1 VTLFLSS
8 FLVLFLE
15 IALIRWMPAYV
26 RLLAYFSNFILL
38 ATFLGGGLGCL
49 LANRRRSLIAWFPL
63 AQLIVIVAVDRLRL
77 EVAVPASSTNIY
89 FTSGTAAPVVSVEST
104 MLLPLLFV
112 IVALLF
118 LTIAQRMGRAL
129 TERPPLQAY
138 TINLLGSI
146 AGVATFALLSW
157 LELPPVVWFGV
168 AFAAALPF
176 LVDYPVRLKPDTTH
190 DSSRTNASSS
200 TNDSGS
206 ANDGIRTNDRGRT
219 NDRDGTSG
227 LDTSSRPYVVSGF
240 SRTISIVNVVLLLA
254 SLFIV
259 YRMEGGSLWSPYYR
273 ITLFQ
278 DGADTVV
285 EVNNI
290 FHQSMAP
297 IDKKEYFYQWPYMVF
312 GDTFDDVL
320 ILGAGTGTD
329 VAAAL
334 RHGAKHVDAVEI
346 DPVILRLGAEHHPD
360 HPYSDPRVR
369 AINDD
374 ARHYLATTD
383 RKYDLIVF
391 ALIDSLTVQSSF
403 ASVRLESY
411 MFTEESFRAVRDHL
425 KPRGVM
431 ALYNYFRE
439 KWLVDRLANT
449 VSDVFGQEPLAHVH
463 QERAY
468 LAVMLAGPRL
478 AELTAPP
485 PLPKLVL
492 AYGQSQNPNPAQPLQ
507 RDPTVIP
514 ATDNWPFLYMRAPEL
529 PRHYLAAL
537 AVVLGMSLVAVAFVV
552 RGSSFVGNTSSAGP
566 RTSNHARRT
575 PNVERRTAAH
585 FFFLGA
591 GFMLLETKSIVQFAL
606 LWGSTWSSA
615 SLAIVSVLV
624 MALVSACVA
633 SRVDIRRRWPIVAA
647 LVALLALNY
656 VLPIGR
662 VAFGSR
668 AAESLFYG
676 ALVFSPVLCAGLL
689 FSTSYK
695 QSSSTAGDF
704 GANLFGAMVG
714 GVCEYF
720 SLLTGYQFLLIL
732 VAGCYLLAV
741 ASTVRGTPSSLPGAR
756 TADAG

>member
-1 VTLFLSS
+1 MTLFVSS

-15 IALIRWMPAYV
+15 IALIRWMPAYI

-49 LANRRRSLIAWFPL
+49 LANRRRSLIAWFPVV
-63 AQLIVIVAVDRLRL
+63 QLIVIVAVDRLRL

-129 TERPPLQAY
+129 AERPPLQAY

-146 AGVATFALLSW
+146 TGVATFALLSW
-157 LELPPVVWFGV
+157 LESPPVVWFGV

-176 LVDYPVRLKPDTTH
+176 LVDYRRIRLLP
-190 DSSRTNASSS
+190 A
-200 TNDSGS
+200 
-206 ANDGIRTNDRGRT
+206 
-219 NDRDGTSG
+219 
-227 LDTSSRPYVVSGF
+227 
-240 SRTISIVNVVLLLA
+240 VNVLLLLA
-254 SLFIV
+254 SLLIV
-259 YRMEGGSLWSPYYR
+259 YRMETGSLWSPYYR

-297 IDKKEYFYQWPYMVF
+297 VDQKEYFYQWPYTVF
-312 GDTFDDVL
+312 GDTLDDVL

-346 DPVILRLGAEHHPD
+346 DPVILRLGRERHPD
-360 HPYSDPRVR
+360 HPYSDPRVN
-369 AINDD
+369 AINDA

-403 ASVRLESY
+403 SSVRLESY
-411 MFTEESFRAVRDHL
+411 MFTEESFRAVRARL
-425 KPRGVM
+425 KPRGIM

-449 VSDVFGQEPLAHVH
+449 VSDVFGQEPLAQVH

-492 AYGQSQNPNPAQPLQ
+492 AYGQSQDPNPAQRLQ

-537 AVVLGMSLVAVAFVV
+537 AVVLMISLAAVSFVV
-552 RGSSFVGNTSSAGP
+552 RGSWFVGA
-566 RTSNHARRT
+566 
-575 PNVERRTAAH
+575 NVEPRTAAH
-585 FFFLGA
+585 FFFLVA

-624 MALVSACVA
+624 MALFSVFVV
-633 SRVDIRRRWPIVAA
+633 SRVDIRRRWPIVAT

-656 VLPIGR
+656 LLPIGR
-662 VAFGSR
+662 VAFASR
-668 AAESLFYG
+668 AADSLFYG
-676 ALVFSPVLCAGLL
+676 ALVFSPVFCAGLL
-689 FSTSYK
+689 FSSSYK
-695 QSSSTAGDF
+695 RSSATAVDF
-704 GANLFGAMVG
+704 GANLLGAMFG
-714 GVCEYF
+714 GVCEYL
-720 SLLTGYQFLLIL
+720 SLLTGYRFLLIL
-732 VAGCYLLAV
+732 VAGLYALAV
-741 ASTVRGTPSSLPGAR
+741 VTHDRRREA
-756 TADAG
+756 

>member
-1 VTLFLSS
+1 
-8 FLVLFLE
+8 
-15 IALIRWMPAYV
+15 M
-26 RLLAYFSNFILL
+26 
-38 ATFLGGGLGCL
+38 
-49 LANRRRSLIAWFPL
+49 
-63 AQLIVIVAVDRLRL
+63 
-77 EVAVPASSTNIY
+77 AVPASSTNIY

-118 LTIAQRMGRAL
+118 LTIAQRMGREL
-129 TERPPLQAY
+129 TKRPPLQAY

-146 AGVATFALLSW
+146 TGVATFALLSW

-176 LVDYPVRLKPDTTH
+176 LVDHQRFRL
-190 DSSRTNASSS
+190 SSA
-200 TNDSGS
+200 
-206 ANDGIRTNDRGRT
+206 
-219 NDRDGTSG
+219 
-227 LDTSSRPYVVSGF
+227 
-240 SRTISIVNVVLLLA
+240 VNVVLLLA

-259 YRMEGGSLWSPYYR
+259 YRMESGSLWSPYYR

-297 IDKKEYFYQWPYMVF
+297 VDKKEYFYQWPYTVF

-334 RHGAKHVDAVEI
+334 RHGARHVDAVEI

-403 ASVRLESY
+403 SSVRLESY

-425 KPRGVM
+425 KPRGLM

-439 KWLVDRLANT
+439 QWLVDRLANT

-463 QERAY
+463 RERAY

-537 AVVLGMSLVAVAFVV
+537 AVVLAISTIALFSVLALAGPGAAAARRRSA
-552 RGSSFVGNTSSAGP
+552 RPRISSFLAPASCCSRRNRSCSSRCCGDQ
-566 RTSNHARRT
+566 RGR
-575 PNVERRTAAH
+575 
-585 FFFLGA
+585 
-591 GFMLLETKSIVQFAL
+591 
-606 LWGSTWSSA
+606 
-615 SLAIVSVLV
+615 
-624 MALVSACVA
+624 
-633 SRVDIRRRWPIVAA
+633 RRRWPSCRCWSWRSSAHWSPPASTSVAA
-647 LVALLALNY
+647 
-656 VLPIGR
+656 GR
-662 VAFGSR
+662 SPLHSSR
-668 AAESLFYG
+668 
-676 ALVFSPVLCAGLL
+676 CW
-689 FSTSYK
+689 
-695 QSSSTAGDF
+695 
-704 GANLFGAMVG
+704 
-714 GVCEYF
+714 
-720 SLLTGYQFLLIL
+720 
-732 VAGCYLLAV
+732 
-741 ASTVRGTPSSLPGAR
+741 R
-756 TADAG
+756 

>member
-1 VTLFLSS
+1 V
-8 FLVLFLE
+8 
-15 IALIRWMPAYV
+15 
-26 RLLAYFSNFILL
+26 
-38 ATFLGGGLGCL
+38 
-49 LANRRRSLIAWFPL
+49 
-63 AQLIVIVAVDRLRL
+63 
-77 EVAVPASSTNIY
+77 
-89 FTSGTAAPVVSVEST
+89 
-104 MLLPLLFV
+104 
-112 IVALLF
+112 
-118 LTIAQRMGRAL
+118 
-129 TERPPLQAY
+129 
-138 TINLLGSI
+138 
-146 AGVATFALLSW
+146 
-157 LELPPVVWFGV
+157 
-168 AFAAALPF
+168 
-176 LVDYPVRLKPDTTH
+176 
-190 DSSRTNASSS
+190 
-200 TNDSGS
+200 
-206 ANDGIRTNDRGRT
+206 
-219 NDRDGTSG
+219 
-227 LDTSSRPYVVSGF
+227 
-240 SRTISIVNVVLLLA
+240 
-254 SLFIV
+254 
-259 YRMEGGSLWSPYYR
+259 
-273 ITLFQ
+273 
-278 DGADTVV
+278 
-285 EVNNI
+285 
-290 FHQSMAP
+290 
-297 IDKKEYFYQWPYMVF
+297 DKKEYFYQWPYTVF

-334 RHGAKHVDAVEI
+334 RHGARHVDAVEI

-403 ASVRLESY
+403 SSVRLESY

-449 VSDVFGQEPLAHVH
+449 VSDVFGREPLAHVH

-485 PLPKLVL
+485 PLPKLLL
-492 AYGQSQNPNPAQPLQ
+492 AYGQSQDPNPAQPLQ

-537 AVVLGMSLVAVAFVV
+537 AVVLAISTIALFSVVAFA
-552 RGSSFVGNTSSAGP
+552 GSGFSRPSTSLRA
-566 RTSNHARRT
+566 
-575 PNVERRTAAH
+575 AAH

-624 MALVSACVA
+624 MALVSAFVA
-633 SRVDIRRRWPIVAA
+633 SRVEIRRRWPIVAT

-668 AAESLFYG
+668 AVESLFYG

-720 SLLTGYQFLLIL
+720 SLLTGYQFLLVL

-741 ASTVRGTPSSLPGAR
+741 VSTTRAAPRSLPH
-756 TADAG
+756 TPD

>member
-1 VTLFLSS
+1 
-8 FLVLFLE
+8 
-15 IALIRWMPAYV
+15 
-26 RLLAYFSNFILL
+26 
-38 ATFLGGGLGCL
+38 
-49 LANRRRSLIAWFPL
+49 
-63 AQLIVIVAVDRLRL
+63 
-77 EVAVPASSTNIY
+77 
-89 FTSGTAAPVVSVEST
+89 

-118 LTIAQRMGRAL
+118 VTVAQRMGREL
-129 TERPPLQAY
+129 TGRPPLQAY
-138 TINLLGSI
+138 TINLLGSLAGI
-146 AGVATFALLSW
+146 AAFALLSW
-157 LELPPVVWFGV
+157 FELPPAVWFAV
-168 AFAAALPF
+168 AYAAALPF
-176 LVDYPVRLKPDTTH
+176 VLE
-190 DSSRTNASSS
+190 SR
-200 TNDSGS
+200 
-206 ANDGIRTNDRGRT
+206 R
-219 NDRDGTSG
+219 
-227 LDTSSRPYVVSGF
+227 
-240 SRTISIVNVVLLLA
+240 LLA
-254 SLFIV
+254 IGNLALLACSLLV
-259 YRMEGGSLWSPYYR
+259 VHQMERGSLWSPYYR

-278 DGADTVV
+278 DGSDTVV

-297 IDKKEYFYQWPYMVF
+297 VEKKEYFYQWPYTVF
-312 GDTFDDVL
+312 GDSFDDVL

-346 DPVILRLGAEHHPD
+346 DPVILRLGAERHPD
-360 HPYSDPRVR
+360 RPYSDPRVR

-374 ARHYLATTD
+374 ARHFLATTEK
-383 RKYDLIVF
+383 KYDLIVF

-403 ASVRLESY
+403 SSVRLESY

-449 VSDVFGQEPLAHVH
+449 VAQVFGQEPRAHVH

-485 PLPKLVL
+485 PLPKLVF
-492 AYGQSQNPNPAQPLQ
+492 AYGQSEEPNPAQPLQ
-507 RDPTVIP
+507 RDATVIP

-529 PRHYLAAL
+529 PRHYLYAL
-537 AVVLGMSLVAVAFVV
+537 AVVLAISAAALLLVV
-552 RGSSFVGNTSSAGP
+552 RGASFFVRPPNDPRRTVNDAR
-566 RTSNHARRT
+566 RTSND
-575 PNVERRTAAH
+575 ERSWSWH

-615 SLAIVSVLV
+615 SLAIASVLV
-624 MALVSACVA
+624 MALASALIV
-633 SRVDIRRRWPIVAA
+633 SRVEIVRRWPVVAA
-647 LVALLALNY
+647 LIGLLALNY
-656 VLPIGR
+656 LLPVGR
-662 VAFGSR
+662 ISFASR
-668 AAESLFYG
+668 GAESLFYG

-689 FSTSYK
+689 FSSSYK

-704 GANLFGAMVG
+704 GANLFGAMIG

-720 SLLTGYQFLLIL
+720 SLLTGYQFLLVL
-732 VAGCYLLAV
+732 VAGCYLVAIAV
-741 ASTVRGTPSSLPGAR
+741 ADRGRAIESPLR
-756 TADAG
+756 

>member
-49 LANRRRSLIAWFPL
+49 LANRRRSLVAWFPL
-63 AQLIVIVAVDRLRL
+63 AQLIVIIAVDRLRL

-118 LTIAQRMGRAL
+118 LTIAQRMGREL
-129 TERPPLQAY
+129 TRRPPLQAY
-138 TINLLGSI
+138 RINLLGSI
-146 AGVATFALLSW
+146 TGVATFALLSW

-176 LVDYPVRLKPDTTH
+176 IVRLQP
-190 DSSRTNASSS
+190 SAGSRT
-200 TNDSGS
+200 
-206 ANDGIRTNDRGRT
+206 
-219 NDRDGTSG
+219 
-227 LDTSSRPYVVSGF
+227 V
-240 SRTISIVNVVLLLA
+240 SIVNVLLLLA

-297 IDKKEYFYQWPYMVF
+297 VEKKEYFYQWPYTVF

-334 RHGAKHVDAVEI
+334 RHGARHVDAVEI
-346 DPVILRLGAEHHPD
+346 DPVILRLGAKRHPD
-360 HPYSDPRVR
+360 HPYSNPRVR

-374 ARHYLATTD
+374 ARHFLATTEK
-383 RKYDLIVF
+383 KYDLIVF

-403 ASVRLESY
+403 SSVRLESY

-449 VSDVFGQEPLAHVH
+449 VTNVFGQEPRAHVH
-463 QERAY
+463 QDRAY

-478 AELTAPP
+478 AELTTPP
-485 PLPKLVL
+485 PLPTF
-492 AYGQSQNPNPAQPLQ
+492 AFGYGQAVDPNPAKPLQ

-537 AVVLGMSLVAVAFVV
+537 AVVLAISTIALFSVVAFA
-552 RGSSFVGNTSSAGP
+552 GSGVSGPSTSLRA
-566 RTSNHARRT
+566 T
-575 PNVERRTAAH
+575 AH

-624 MALVSACVA
+624 MALVSAVVA
-633 SRVDIRRRWPIVAA
+633 SRVDIRRRWPIVAT

-656 VLPIGR
+656 VLPVGR

-695 QSSSTAGDF
+695 QSSSTAWDF

-720 SLLTGYQFLLIL
+720 SLLTGYQFLLVL
-732 VAGCYLLAV
+732 VAACYLFAV
-741 ASTVRGTPSSLPGAR
+741 VSTVRGAPARR
-756 TADAG
+756 TAQPDV

>member
-1 VTLFLSS
+1 MTLFLSS

-49 LANRRRSLIAWFPL
+49 LASRRRPLIVWFPL
-63 AQLIVIVAVDRLRL
+63 AQLMVILAVDRLRL
-77 EVAVPASSTNIY
+77 EVAVPTSSTNIY
-89 FTSGTAAPVVSVEST
+89 FTSGTPAPVVSVEST
-104 MLLPLLFV
+104 MLLPLLFT

-118 LTIAQRMGRAL
+118 LTVAQRMGREL
-129 TERPPLQAY
+129 TGRPPLQAY
-138 TINLLGSI
+138 TINLLGSL
-146 AGVATFALLSW
+146 AGIATFALLSW
-157 LELPPVVWFGV
+157 LELPPTVWFAV

-176 LVDYPVRLKPDTTH
+176 VFE
-190 DSSRTNASSS
+190 SR
-200 TNDSGS
+200 
-206 ANDGIRTNDRGRT
+206 R
-219 NDRDGTSG
+219 
-227 LDTSSRPYVVSGF
+227 
-240 SRTISIVNVVLLLA
+240 LLA
-254 SLFIV
+254 IGNLALLACSLLV
-259 YRMEGGSLWSPYYR
+259 VHQMERGSLWSPYYR

-278 DGADTVV
+278 DGPDTVV

-297 IDKKEYFYQWPYMVF
+297 VEKKEYFYQWPYAVF
-312 GDTFDDVL
+312 GDSFDDVL

-329 VAAAL
+329 VASAL

-346 DPVILRLGAEHHPD
+346 DPVILRLGTERHPD

-374 ARHYLATTD
+374 ARHFLATTEK
-383 RKYDLIVF
+383 KYDLIVF
-391 ALIDSLTVQSSF
+391 ALIDSLTLQSSF
-403 ASVRLESY
+403 SGVRLESY

-449 VSDVFGQEPLAHVH
+449 VTRVFGQEPRAHVH
-463 QERAY
+463 QDRAY

-478 AELTAPP
+478 AELTAPS
-485 PLPKLVL
+485 PLPTFGFG
-492 AYGQSQNPNPAQPLQ
+492 YGQATDPNPAKRLQ
-507 RDPTVIP
+507 RDAAVIP

-529 PRHYLAAL
+529 PRHYLYAL
-537 AVVLGMSLVAVAFVV
+537 AVVLVISAIALIAVMWTAQ
-552 RGSSFVGNTSSAGP
+552 SAI
-566 RTSNHARRT
+566 TNLQSAIT
-575 PNVERRTAAH
+575 WSWH

-615 SLAIVSVLV
+615 SLAIASVLV
-624 MALVSACVA
+624 MALASALIV
-633 SRVDIRRRWPIVAA
+633 SRVEIVRRWPVVAA
-647 LVALLALNY
+647 LIGLLALNY
-656 VLPIGR
+656 VLPVGR
-662 VAFGSR
+662 ISFASR
-668 AAESLFYG
+668 GAESLFYG

-689 FSTSYK
+689 FSSSYK
-695 QSSSTAGDF
+695 RSSSTAGDF
-704 GANLFGAMVG
+704 GANLFGAMIG

-720 SLLTGYQFLLIL
+720 SLLTGYRFLLVL
-732 VAGCYLLAV
+732 VAGCYLLAI
-741 ASTVRGTPSSLPGAR
+741 AIAGNAEHEDRSIGAQ
-756 TADAG
+756 

>member
-118 LTIAQRMGRAL
+118 LTIAQRMGREL
-129 TERPPLQAY
+129 TKRPPLQAY

-146 AGVATFALLSW
+146 TGVATFALLSW

-176 LVDYPVRLKPDTTH
+176 LVDHQRFRLV
-190 DSSRTNASSS
+190 
-200 TNDSGS
+200 S
-206 ANDGIRTNDRGRT
+206 A
-219 NDRDGTSG
+219 
-227 LDTSSRPYVVSGF
+227 
-240 SRTISIVNVVLLLA
+240 VNVVLLLA

-259 YRMEGGSLWSPYYR
+259 YRMESGSLWSPYYR

-297 IDKKEYFYQWPYMVF
+297 VDKKEYFYQWPYTVF

-334 RHGAKHVDAVEI
+334 RHGARHVDAVEI

-403 ASVRLESY
+403 SSVRLESY

-425 KPRGVM
+425 KPRGLM

-439 KWLVDRLANT
+439 QWLVDRLANT
-449 VSDVFGQEPLAHVH
+449 VSEVFGQEPLAHVH

-537 AVVLGMSLVAVAFVV
+537 AVVLAISTIAVFSVLALASPGISGRSTSL
-552 RGSSFVGNTSSAGP
+552 R
-566 RTSNHARRT
+566 
-575 PNVERRTAAH
+575 AASH

-615 SLAIVSVLV
+615 SLAIMSVLV
-624 MALVSACVA
+624 MALVSARVA
-633 SRVDIRRRWPIVAA
+633 SRVDIRRRWPIAA
-647 LVALLALNY
+647 TLVVLLALNY

-662 VAFGSR
+662 LAFGSR

-741 ASTVRGTPSSLPGAR
+741 VSTVRGASSLPAR
-756 TADAG
+756 STDTG